1 MKKFLFIAVFALVTT
16 SSFAQMT
23 KENDYGINK
32 LKLEFRTDFDCFSH
46 DDAISSGFTGKYL
59 NFIIAGD
66 ITDNLYY
73 AYRQRINKI
82 QKEYNFF
89 DATDYLFLG
98 WRITKNISWTAGKEV
113 VAMGGVEYDLAP
125 IDVYFHS
132 NFWDNFN
139 CYRFGT
145 NLEFTTNNQK
155 NIFTLQFTNSPF
167 DNNVVYGSLYN
178 YSIHWRANYKHFGPV
193 CSVNMYEYKKGA
205 FLNVIALGT
214 NFYFGPVVGYLDFTN
229 RAHGDQEQFLFK
241 DFTTIARVGV
251 YLMQNKMQVFVKGG
265 CDVNKAQEYTIP
277 YSQIYDICVLPG
289 TDILFYGGGFE
300 YYPLQGKN
308 DIRVHAFFAVS
319 DVRKSMGT
327 KTVIDPIITQNE
339 NGFPSI
345 TYNEETVLSN
355 TANNQISYQFNIGL
369 TWRLNYI
376 DK

>member
-1 MKKFLFIAVFALVTT
+1 
-16 SSFAQMT
+16 
-23 KENDYGINK
+23 
-32 LKLEFRTDFDCFSH
+32 
-46 DDAISSGFTGKYL
+46 
-59 NFIIAGD
+59 
-66 ITDNLYY
+66 
-73 AYRQRINKI
+73 
-82 QKEYNFF
+82 
-89 DATDYLFLG
+89 
-98 WRITKNISWTAGKEV
+98 
-113 VAMGGVEYDLAP
+113 
-125 IDVYFHS
+125 
-132 NFWDNFN
+132 
-139 CYRFGT
+139 
-145 NLEFTTNNQK
+145 
-155 NIFTLQFTNSPF
+155 
-167 DNNVVYGSLYN
+167 
-178 YSIHWRANYKHFGPV
+178 
-193 CSVNMYEYKKGA
+193 MYEYKKGA

-214 NFYFGPVVGYLDFTN
+214 NFHFGPVVGYLDFTN

-251 YLMQNKMQVFVKGG
+251 NLMQNKMQVFVKGG